1 MDQRGAAALN
11 RFVLDNSLTLS
22 WYFEDE
28 RGPYSVATLRAL
40 DDGEAIVP
48 PLWPYE
54 VASGLLVG
62 ERRGRI
68 TPADTGRILG
78 LLAVLPIRIDTSGH
92 ERARREVLELARRE
106 GLTSYDAAY
115 LELALREGLPLAT
128 LDQRLKEAAGR
139 VGVPEFQ
146 P

>member
-11 RFVLDNSLTLS
+11 RFVLDNSLTVS

-40 DDGEAIVP
+40 DNGEAVVP

-54 VASGLLVG
+54 VANGLLMG

-68 TPADTGRILG
+68 TPTETLRILG
-78 LLAVLPIRIDTSGH
+78 LLDALPIRIDTTGH
-92 ERARREVLELARRE
+92 ERARQAVLELARRE

-115 LELALREGLPLAT
+115 LELAMREGLPLAT
-128 LDQRLKEAAGR
+128 LDQHLR
-139 VGVPEFQ
+139 
-146 P
+146 

>member
-1 MDQRGAAALN
+1 VDPGGAPDLN
-11 RFVLDNSLTLS
+11 RFVADNSLTLS
-22 WYFEDE
+22 WYFADE

-40 DDGEAIVP
+40 DDGEAVVP

-54 VASGLLVG
+54 VANGLLIG

-68 TPADTGRILG
+68 TPTDTTRILG
-78 LLAVLPIRIDTSGH
+78 LLAVLPIRIDTMGH
-92 ERARREVLELARRE
+92 ERARQEVLELARRE
-106 GLTSYDAAY
+106 RLTSYDAAY
-115 LELALREGLPLAT
+115 LELAMREGLPLAT
-128 LDQRLKEAAGR
+128 LDRPLRDAAAR